1 MPKHFYNMKKIYYL
15 LPLACAFGM
24 MTSCSNDLDT
34 ADGIIPNGQEEQT
47 VLAPTRAFPEDD
59 GAIKLISMPPA
70 ARLMA
75 LLEGSDTMFSR
86 RRANYDI
93 ANFQYVEIK
102 EFTDELCANRPTDNH
117 KYRAIYNWVRNN
129 IIYEN
134 ANNDPYEVFY
144 SKRGICQGYANLM
157 NIMLLSQNIPVIN
170 ANGFMIT
177 DKGPMGHAWNYVY
190 RGGKWYLSDATN
202 SLEYPASE
210 LDNYQNTFIPR
221 SADGNFLETDE
232 YGYNY
237 TYEQLNLNEV
247 KSAPEALVVPFSV
260 TLTNGKK
267 YQITSFN
274 PTKELP
280 SNVKE
285 IYIGANITSIGQENT
300 YGLKTFAPSVEA
312 AYVDEKNTE
321 LKSHAGVV
329 YNSWDNIPLY
339 IPSAMKKVFLLP
351 TETMYKEHIARH
363 QGIEEIYVA
372 EGTTKIEDWAV
383 ENCPNL
389 KVAYVPM
396 NIEISENAFTGVHE
410 SFQIIRQDMTGI
422 KDVIAD

>member
-1 MPKHFYNMKKIYYL
+1 MKKIYYL

-24 MTSCSNDLDT
+24 MTSCSNEMNSTEEIL
-34 ADGIIPNGQEEQT
+34 PNEQGGQT
-47 VLAPTRAFPEDD
+47 ILAPTRSFPKDD
-59 GAIKLISMPPA
+59 GAEMLISMPPA
-70 ARLMA
+70 ARLLA
-75 LLEGSDTMFSR
+75 LLEGSDSMFSR
-86 RRANYDI
+86 RRAKYDI
-93 ANFQYVEIK
+93 ANFQYEEIK

-129 IIYEN
+129 VEYDN
-134 ANNDPYEVFY
+134 ASNEPYDVFY
-144 SKRGICQGYANLM
+144 SKVAICQGYANLM
-157 NIMLLSQNIPVIN
+157 NVMLLSQNIPVIN

-177 DKGPMGHAWNYVY
+177 DNGGLGHAWNYVY
-190 RGGKWYLSDATN
+190 RSGKWYLSDATN
-202 SLEYPASE
+202 SIEFLASD
-210 LDNYQNTFIPR
+210 LSKYQNTFIPR

-232 YGYNY
+232 FAYNY

-247 KSAPEALVVPFSV
+247 RSSPDALVVPFSV

-267 YQITSFN
+267 YRITSFN

-280 SNVKE
+280 SNVTE
-285 IYIGANITSIGQENT
+285 VYIGTNITSIGQENT
-300 YGLKTFAPSVEA
+300 YGLKTFAPNVKA

-339 IPSAMKKVFLLP
+339 IPSAMKKVYLLP

-389 KVAYVPM
+389 KVAYVPTYT
-396 NIEISENAFTGVHE
+396 EISENAFTGVHE